1 MSKNEAYGID
11 ASLAYSCGGFGIVWR
26 CLSCTGPTCVGG
38 RRCRGTDM
46 RMMSVPQLKII
57 KKTSV
62 TSCFLICVI
71 KSSTPNCLLPCV
83 RIPNRLLV
91 L

>member
-11 ASLAYSCGGFGIVWR
+11 PSLAYSCGGFGIVCR
-26 CLSCTGPTCVGG
+26 CLSCTSPTCVGG

-71 KSSTPNCLLPCV
+71 KSSTPNCLLLCV
-83 RIPNRLLV
+83 RIPNRLL
-91 L
+91 